1 MQFVPLHNHSEY
13 SALDGIS
20 TPTEIVER
28 AKELGCPCCGM
39 TDHQT
44 VAGHLEFVKACA
56 KGGIK
61 PVLGCELYHGVK
73 PPGFSGWTRNERDQA
88 HLVVGALT
96 SEGLRNLWRLVDYA
110 STNFRYVGR
119 VNWDVLKR
127 YNEGL
132 FCTSACIQGLVPQ
145 GIANSDLSALTAYQ
159 EIFGDRF
166 YIELHTYPG
175 PDQEQMNQALV
186 QVAQERGIGV
196 VYANDAHFAFP
207 GQYSFHDAYIAM
219 QTGQTVDTPLKDRKM
234 WHPLALYM
242 MDEAEIR
249 DSLHYLPT
257 AIVDEALSNTVSIA
271 DKVDVSLPEVTR
283 HLPVF
288 IPGDSPYTRVEQ
300 KSDSP
305 QKVFIDL
312 VEEGLIARY
321 GKDAPDDVWVR
332 AQREM
337 SVFLNA
343 GLEHYFLQT
352 WDFCEY
358 CNVNGITRGPG
369 RGSAAGSI
377 VAYALGITDIDPLR
391 FGLIFERFF
400 NAGREEGLPD
410 IDNDFPTG
418 DRKAVKEYLVKRWGK
433 DKVRA
438 IGNITRMK
446 PKAALDKTHAAM
458 GVTFGEKEE
467 LKKIVNTV
475 PDLEILDTNAI
486 GWRDKGEGKTVYVI
500 DHVGRDIQ
508 KWLERQPQDR
518 QTIIQRWL
526 DFVDV
531 VCSRVSGYGVHAS
544 GVVISDVPLDA
555 ELPSGWSASQ
565 ETQAT
570 WFPMRD
576 VEARQFVKQDILGLR
591 TLDTL
596 QDWHRQIKAKGIDV
610 RWSGLEEKEHPE
622 EMWKMID
629 KGLTVGLFQIE
640 DKPKVKKIAMDLKP
654 RNVEEL
660 GLLVALNRPGPL
672 RSGAPESF
680 IVRRNGGQDEE
691 FDGRK
696 IKVLEGILDETY
708 GWFVYQEQV
717 IRFFERVG
725 YSVYEADA
733 IRSILGKKKPVK
745 MRELRDGKGEWEGKG
760 FFSMMAKAG
769 VDDGLAHTI
778 WAKLEDFA
786 KYSFNKSHAVA
797 YGTLTLRTLYAKYF
811 APAEFIMAC
820 IRTNPDDA
828 HAYVAEGRRLR
839 VYIRPPD
846 IRYSSAE
853 VEVDGSNIYY
863 GLANIKGI
871 GLPTAHFIQVLAK
884 RYDVSTKADLTDA
897 LAIEQLKWE
906 SRRDAAKKAG
916 EKFDEKSPK
925 SQLKSNIITLLER
938 IGCFDN
944 YEERDISLSD
954 RQKAEH
960 DLLGIILSDN
970 TEEAFQNNADLIQ
983 DCDDY
988 ETFLDANS
996 DCKARLPGIVT
1007 KVRKTKTRAAG
1018 NEMGIV
1024 TIEYGVDQVEFAVF
1038 PQQWKAYRWLWKERT
1053 PGIFQVKKTDRGM
1066 NFEEGMKIA

>member
-13 SALDGIS
+13 SALDGLS
-20 TPTEIVER
+20 TPQEIADR
-28 AKELGCPCCGM
+28 AAELGCPCCGL

-44 VAGHLEFVKACA
+44 VAGHIEFYNAMTK
-56 KGGIK
+56 KGIK
-61 PVLGCELYHGVK
+61 PILGCELYHGVK
-73 PPGFSGWTRNERDQA
+73 PKGYTGWTRNERDQA
-88 HLVVGALT
+88 HLVAGALT

-119 VNWDVLKR
+119 VNWEVLEK

-132 FCTSACIQGLVPQ
+132 FITSACIQGLVPQ
-145 GIANSDLSALTAYQ
+145 GISNSDLTDLTRYQ

-175 PDQEQMNQALV
+175 ADQEQMNQALV

-196 VYANDAHFAFP
+196 VYANDAHFAFA
-207 GQYSFHDAYIAM
+207 GQYSAHDAYVAM
-219 QTGQTVDTPLKDRKM
+219 QTGQTVDTPIKDRKM

-249 DSLHYLPT
+249 DALHYLPES
-257 AIVDEALSNTVSIA
+257 IVDEALQTTVEIA
-271 DKVDVSLPEVTR
+271 NNCNATLPGITR

-288 IPGDSPYTRVEQ
+288 NPSDSPYVKADKSPPTAQ
-300 KSDSP
+300 KL
-305 QKVFIDL
+305 FIDL
-312 VEEGLIARY
+312 VEQGLVARY
-321 GKDAPDDVWVR
+321 GENAPDEVWAR
-332 AQREM
+332 AEKELT
-337 SVFLNA
+337 VFLNA
-343 GLEHYFLQT
+343 GLEHFFLQT
-352 WDFCEY
+352 WDFCEF
-358 CNVNGITRGPG
+358 CNVSGISRGPG
-369 RGSAAGSI
+369 RGSTAGCI

-400 NAGREEGLPD
+400 NPGREEGLPD

-438 IGNITRMK
+438 IGNVTRMK
-446 PKAALDKTHAAM
+446 PIAALNKTHVAM

-467 LKKIVNTV
+467 VKKIVNEV

-486 GWRDKGEGKTVYVI
+486 GWIDRGEGKTIYVL
-500 DHVGRDIQ
+500 DHVGDKIERWI
-508 KWLERQPQDR
+508 ERQPEDR
-518 QTIIQRWL
+518 QPVLQRWL
-526 DFVDV
+526 DFVGV
-531 VCSRVSGYGVHAS
+531 ICSRVSGYGVHAS

-570 WFPMRD
+570 WFPMRT

-596 QDWHRQIKAKGIDV
+596 QDWHRQIKSQGV
-610 RWSGLEEKEHPE
+610 NVQWSGLETKDHPE
-622 EMWKMID
+622 EMWQMID
-629 KGLTVGLFQIE
+629 KGLTTGLFQIE
-640 DKPKVKKIAMDLKP
+640 EKPAVRKLAMELKP
-654 RNVEEL
+654 RNVEDL

-672 RSGAPESF
+672 RSGAPKSF
-680 IVRRNGGQDEE
+680 VIRRDGGSDDQ
-691 FDGRK
+691 FDGRN
-696 IKVLEGILDETY
+696 IPILEGILDETY

-717 IRFFERVG
+717 IKFFQRIG
-725 YSVYEADA
+725 YSISEADA

-745 MRELRDGKGEWEGKG
+745 MRELRDGKGEWETKG
-760 FFSMMAKAG
+760 YFTMVKKIG
-769 VDDGLAHTI
+769 VDDGLANTI

-797 YGTLTLRTLYAKYF
+797 YGALTLRTLYAKYF

-820 IRTNPDDA
+820 IHTNPDEA
-828 HAYVAEGRRLR
+828 SAYVSEGRRLG

-846 IRYSSAE
+846 IRHSEPE
-853 VEVDGSNIYY
+853 VKIESSNIYF

-871 GLPTAHFIQVLAK
+871 GKPTADYVYGLAN
-884 RYDVSTKADLTDA
+884 RYDVSTYGDLQTA
-897 LAIEQLKWE
+897 LSIEQDKWE
-906 SRRDAAKKAG
+906 ERKKIAKA
-916 EKFDEKSPK
+916 EAEEFSEKSPK
-925 SQLKSNIITLLER
+925 SQLKSNILTLLQR

-944 YEERDISLSD
+944 YEAREVTLSEV
-954 RQKAEH
+954 QKNEQE
-960 DLLGIILSDN
+960 LLGIILTDN
-970 TEEAFQNNADLIQ
+970 TEEAFRNNSELVQ

-988 ETFLDANS
+988 ESFLDCNS
-996 DCKARLPGIVT
+996 ECKAHLPGIVT

-1024 TIEYGVDQVEFAVF
+1024 SIEYGSDQIEFAVF
-1038 PQQWKAYRWLWKERT
+1038 PQQWKAYKWLWKERT
-1053 PGIFQVKKTDRGM
+1053 PGIFRLKKSDRGI
-1066 NFEEGMKIA
+1066 NFEEGIKLS